1 MADNGTGHEG
11 EDAGGEAPTD
21 VVDRVEGTT
30 AEADLRP
37 TEESDPTIDSIG
49 VPELHLDASDG
60 DAPEGT
66 TAEADSAVLEVV
78 EPVSDDGPAADGDAR
93 EAADREAG
101 QAESAV
107 LEVVEPVSGDGSTSD
122 GDAPEVADAAVEA
135 EVDGTVPE
143 SAEVTEVE
151 DPVGATLVRIER
163 RLDEVARLGER
174 HAEHV
179 GSLHAENQRLR
190 SGELATVVGPL
201 LRDAIRVHDDILRL
215 ESSCAPE
222 AALDLGL
229 VRDLLIGMLDRW
241 GLRPF
246 QPEVGDAFDT
256 TEHNGI
262 ARVDTSDP
270 LGGTVAAVRRCG
282 FRAEDGRIWRPAD
295 IEVYRQVDRDAD
307 EPAPEQE

>member
-1 MADNGTGHEG
+1 MAENGTGHEG
-11 EDAGGEAPTD
+11 EDARGEAPTD
-21 VVDRVEGTT
+21 VVDRVDGTS
-30 AEADLRP
+30 AETDLRP
-37 TEESDPTIDSIG
+37 TDRSDPAPETIGALEPPLD
-49 VPELHLDASDG
+49 VPDG
-60 DAPEGT
+60 DASEVV
-66 TAEADSAVLEVV
+66 EAGAGPAVIEVV
-78 EPVSDDGPAADGDAR
+78 EPVSEDGPGADGDVP
-93 EAADREAG
+93 EA
-101 QAESAV
+101 
-107 LEVVEPVSGDGSTSD
+107 
-122 GDAPEVADAAVEA
+122 ADAAVEP
-135 EVDGTVPE
+135 EVDGAVSE
-143 SAEVTEVE
+143 GAEATEVE

-179 GSLHAENQRLR
+179 GLLHAENQRLR

-246 QPEVGDAFDT
+246 QPEIGDAFDT

-262 ARVDTSDP
+262 ARVDTPDP

-282 FRAEDGRIWRPAD
+282 FRAEDGRVWRPAD

-307 EPAPEQE
+307 EPAPDQE